1 MIEFRNVSCQ
11 FTHAAG
17 GEIKALN
24 DVSISIP
31 DGQFLCLLGRSGHG
45 KSTFVRALAGLQSL
59 STGEILVGGAKVKGP
74 GFDRG
79 MVFQEDSVFP
89 WLSVRENVEFGLK
102 ARGIPKGRRY
112 KIAMQWLSAVGLAGF
127 ADSWPRQLSGG
138 MRKRVAI
145 ATVFANDAPVL
156 LMDEPFGPLDYV
168 TRRDLQDL
176 LIRLWQKTKKTI
188 IFVTHD
194 IEEALLMADRVL
206 MVRTGRIAED
216 IFMEDLPRPRDEDVR
231 ASPAAV
237 EVTKMIQ
244 KHLALNP
251 DWHSNEPT
259 ALVS

>member
-1 MIEFRNVSCQ
+1 
-11 FTHAAG
+11 
-17 GEIKALN
+17 
-24 DVSISIP
+24 
-31 DGQFLCLLGRSGHG
+31 
-45 KSTFVRALAGLQSL
+45 
-59 STGEILVGGAKVKGP
+59 
-74 GFDRG
+74 
-79 MVFQEDSVFP
+79 
-89 WLSVRENVEFGLK
+89 
-102 ARGIPKGRRY
+102 
-112 KIAMQWLSAVGLAGF
+112 MQWLSAVGLAGF